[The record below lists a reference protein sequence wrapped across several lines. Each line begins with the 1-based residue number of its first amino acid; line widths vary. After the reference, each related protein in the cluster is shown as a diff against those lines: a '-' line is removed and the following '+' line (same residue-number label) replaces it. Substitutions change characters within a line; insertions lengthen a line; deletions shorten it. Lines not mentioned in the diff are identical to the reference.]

1 MPSEKTFVPKHFYAI
16 FLSPGHG
23 LTVSLQKARSDF
35 CQYSKHYFGNSGT
48 IFSGGLLNDFLH
60 ILNRH
65 YIFVC
70 FFFTFFGFL
79 NLISF
84 LSYLTPAEVAV
95 ESVRAALVKL
105 PGVQG

>member
-1 MPSEKTFVPKHFYAI
+1 M
-16 FLSPGHG
+16 
-23 LTVSLQKARSDF
+23 
-35 CQYSKHYFGNSGT
+35 
-48 IFSGGLLNDFLH
+48 
-60 ILNRH
+60 
-65 YIFVC
+65 